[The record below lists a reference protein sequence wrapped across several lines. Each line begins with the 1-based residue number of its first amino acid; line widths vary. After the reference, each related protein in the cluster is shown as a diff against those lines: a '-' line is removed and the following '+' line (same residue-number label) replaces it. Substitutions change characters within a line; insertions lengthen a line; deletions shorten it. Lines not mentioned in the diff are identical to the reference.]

1 MSRFAGFGSL
11 FVGIRSW
18 LVGFRSLCVSRP
30 FLALALAA
38 SQAAPALSQEK
49 IKVVTTT
56 QDLAALTREVGG
68 DRVDVTAIARGYQDP
83 HFVESKPSFILEA
96 SKADMLVFVG
106 LDLEI
111 GWLPNVLTGSRNPK
125 IQRGGKGHVD
135 ASRGIRLQEVPTG
148 RITREMGD
156 IHAYGNPHY
165 WLDPANARVI
175 TANILE
181 GLKAVDPGHGEAYSK
196 RREDFLLRL
205 EKKLAE
211 WKAKTVPF
219 NGLHVVAYH
228 NSWPYFARA
237 FGLVVDE
244 FLEPK
249 PGIPPSPSHIASVIQ
264 AMKRDGVKIILME
277 PYFSRKVPDLVAS
290 KSGGRVVELLPSVG
304 GKKEVATYFD
314 LFDYNLGQLVEAV
327 QATGVRPAAR
337 TAGVGPVARA
347 IGTVPVVRAS
357 GVSLVGL

>member
-1 MSRFAGFGSL
+1 MKSRAIIL
-11 FVGIRSW
+11 LTV
-18 LVGFRSLCVSRP
+18 VLCGTAVWPATAVSQDKPRK
-30 FLALALAA
+30 
-38 SQAAPALSQEK
+38 K

-56 QDLAALTREVGG
+56 EDLAALTREIGG
-68 DRVDVTAIARGYQDP
+68 ERVEVKSISRGYQDP
-83 HFVESKPSFILEA
+83 HFVESKPSYILEL

-111 GWLPNVLTGSRNPK
+111 GWLPNVLTGARNPK
-125 IQRGGKGHVD
+125 IQRGKPGHVD
-135 ASRGIRLQEVPTG
+135 ASRGIQVQELPTG

-175 TANILE
+175 TQNIAD
-181 GLKAVDPGHGEAYSK
+181 GLKALDPDGAQTYEK
-196 RREDFLLRL
+196 RRQDFLARL
-205 EKKLAE
+205 DRKVAE
-211 WKAKTVPF
+211 WRAKMQAYK
-219 NGLHVVAYH
+219 GLHVVAYH

-249 PGIPPSPSHIASVIQ
+249 PGIPPSPSHIAAVIQ
-264 AMKRDGVKIILME
+264 AMKRGGVKIILIE

-304 GKKEVATYFD
+304 GKKEVSSYFD
-314 LFDYNLGQLVEAV
+314 LFDYNIRQLIEAA
-327 QATGVRPAAR
+327 QATGAKATAVRSMGEKDPAAQP
-337 TAGVGPVARA
+337 TLGWVVSSDLLLSLRA
-347 IGTVPVVRAS
+347 
-357 GVSLVGL
+357 